1 MFLFCVPVPAPD
13 RGRRRTVVVFV
24 VAAFDV
30 FAAAAVAAVFV
41 GVYMFAVV
49 CLSSFSSGDL
59 IVTVTALESGRS
71 PHGGGQRH
79 VAVLSSTTRRIESW
93 AERLLVTARLGTHP
107 GVLCIVA
114 APELYVMLYNYMLS

>member
-1 MFLFCVPVPAPD
+1 MPVPAPD
-13 RGRRRTVVVFV
+13 RGRRRTVIVVV

-30 FAAAAVAAVFV
+30 FVAAAVAAVFV

-49 CLSSFSSGDL
+49 CLPSFSSGDL

-93 AERLLVTARLGTHP
+93 AEPVRGSSRMLQACLQLHP
-107 GVLCIVA
+107 LDR
-114 APELYVMLYNYMLS
+114 PLHRRS